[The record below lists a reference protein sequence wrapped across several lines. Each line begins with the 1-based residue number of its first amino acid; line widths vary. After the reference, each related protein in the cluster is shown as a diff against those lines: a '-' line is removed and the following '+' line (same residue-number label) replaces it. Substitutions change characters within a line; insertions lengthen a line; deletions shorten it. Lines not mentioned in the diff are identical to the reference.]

1 MLGDMLRAERER
13 QGLSVKDIE
22 KGTSIRALYIES
34 IENGDFSQL
43 PGEVYTKGFIRNYAN
58 FLKMDADAMVKRYM
72 EENHPEKAAAQAE
85 QESVNEEK
93 TVKAEPIK
101 EKTSFATGSDFRDR
115 VEKSHKNQNMLLL
128 AVLVLLVGAG
138 AFYMLNS
145 GSSES
150 PAKTTAPVQNTTSQQ
165 AKNTKAE
172 QQASATAETPKKAE
186 GVEIVAKLSD
196 NCWTQVKADGKTIFE
211 GTLQKG
217 KTETWKAKE
226 KLVITAGNAG
236 AIELKI
242 NGKESGKMGDRGQV
256 AEKIYTPEG
265 ETSAADQSK
274 KDSKK

>member
-1 MLGDMLRAERER
+1 MLGDIFRAERER

-85 QESVNEEK
+85 QETVNEEK
-93 TVKAEPIK
+93 PVKAEPVK

-150 PAKTTAPVQNTTSQQ
+150 PAKPTAPVQNTSQQ

-172 QQASATAETPKKAE
+172 QQASTTAETPKKAE

-256 AEKIYTPEG
+256 AEKIYTPDG

>member
-1 MLGDMLRAERER
+1 MLGDIFRAERER

-85 QESVNEEK
+85 QETVNEEK
-93 TVKAEPIK
+93 TVKAEPVK

-138 AFYMLNS
+138 VFYMLNS
-145 GSSES
+145 GSES
-150 PAKTTAPVQNTTSQQ
+150 PAKTTAPVQNTSQQ

-172 QQASATAETPKKAE
+172 QQASTTAETPKKVE

-256 AEKIYTPEG
+256 AEKIYTPDG

>member
-85 QESVNEEK
+85 QETVNEEK
-93 TVKAEPIK
+93 TVKAEPVK

-150 PAKTTAPVQNTTSQQ
+150 PAKTTAPVQNTSQQ

-256 AEKIYTPEG
+256 AEKIYTPDG

>member
-1 MLGDMLRAERER
+1 MLGDIFRAERER

-85 QESVNEEK
+85 QETVNEEK
-93 TVKAEPIK
+93 PVKAEPVK

-138 AFYMLNS
+138 VFYMLNS
-145 GSSES
+145 GSES
-150 PAKTTAPVQNTTSQQ
+150 PAKTTAPVQNTSQQ

-172 QQASATAETPKKAE
+172 QQASTTAETPKKAE

-256 AEKIYTPEG
+256 AEKIYTPDG

>member
-1 MLGDMLRAERER
+1 MLGDIFRAERER

-85 QESVNEEK
+85 QETVNEEK
-93 TVKAEPIK
+93 PVKAEPVK

-145 GSSES
+145 GNES
-150 PAKTTAPVQNTTSQQ
+150 PAKTTAPVQNTSQQ

-172 QQASATAETPKKAE
+172 QQASTTAETPKKVE

-256 AEKIYTPEG
+256 AEKIYTPDG

>member
-1 MLGDMLRAERER
+1 MLGDIFRAERER

-85 QESVNEEK
+85 QETVNEEK
-93 TVKAEPIK
+93 TVKAEPVK

-138 AFYMLNS
+138 VFYMLNS
-145 GSSES
+145 GSES
-150 PAKTTAPVQNTTSQQ
+150 PAKTTAPVQNTSQQ

-172 QQASATAETPKKAE
+172 QQASTTAETPKKAE

-256 AEKIYTPEG
+256 AEKIYTPDG